1 MNDLE
6 PLVHKTVEFAYRGS
20 RLKFDLSH
28 ALFSSYDIDTGT
40 KLLLKEIAHDEVICS
55 ASSILDS
62 GCGVGVIGLSMAAS
76 CPGSRVVLK
85 DRDLLACAI
94 SERNAWRN
102 GLKAVRMELDGSP
115 SSPIAKKPPKH
126 KRAQE
131 RTADLIIAPGLLA
144 EEDSLGPYDAVLSN
158 LPAKAGE
165 PVLSSFLGSEAPKL
179 LRQGGRLA
187 FVIVAPLAE
196 KASEYCSA
204 AGLRLIDKVSTKN
217 HSVFVYEKPAEA
229 SPTPG
234 TVGLS
239 RGPAG
244 LSQGQGQAPDP
255 RSLAISPALGK
266 ASGGLPPGFAKA
278 GLPGPYIRSEGRRK
292 LGTYK
297 LPCHGF
303 YGLPEFD
310 TTSYATDLA
319 TEALAKACAGSLV
332 RDFLVFNPG
341 IGLSSL
347 WARAALGC
355 DRIHLVSR
363 DSLSLRAAGAN
374 LYAAFGDGVTIR
386 RFASFDTDR
395 IEDSSLDA
403 MLCFPDEIPG
413 YDYVGE
419 NWALIARVL
428 KKAGAAV
435 VVASPTVIARLE
447 KSRPAGLWKLG
458 EAKKKSFAALLVRR
472 MA

>member
-40 KLLLKEIAHDEVICS
+40 KLLLKEIAHDQTICS

-102 GLKAVRMELDGSP
+102 GLKAVRLELDGSP

-126 KRAQE
+126 RKPQE

-165 PVLSSFLGSEAPKL
+165 PVLSSFLGNEAPKL

-204 AGLRLIDKVSTKN
+204 AGFRLIAKVSTKN
-217 HSVFVYEKPAEA
+217 HSVFVYEKSAEA
-229 SPTPG
+229 SPTSG
-234 TVGLS
+234 TAGLS
-239 RGPAG
+239 RGAAPA
-244 LSQGQGQAPDP
+244 P
-255 RSLAISPALGK
+255 RPLAIRP
-266 ASGGLPPGFAKA
+266 ASGNAPQSLPPGFSKA
-278 GLPGPYIRSEGRRK
+278 GLPGPYLRSEGRRK
-292 LGTYK
+292 LGSYK

-332 RDFLVFNPG
+332 RDFLVVNPG

-355 DRIHLVSR
+355 DRIDLVSR

-374 LYAAFGDGVTIR
+374 LYAAFGDAVAIR
-386 RFASFDTDR
+386 RFAFFDTDR
-395 IEDSSLDA
+395 IGDSSLDA
-403 MLCFPDEIPG
+403 ILCFPDEIPG

-419 NWALIARVL
+419 SWALIARAL

-435 VVASPTVIARLE
+435 VVASPTVIARFE
-447 KSRPAGLWKLG
+447 KSRPEGLWKLG
-458 EAKKKSFAALLVRR
+458 EAKKKGFAALLVRR